1 MICSRPQRA
10 VASLKL
16 DPMIFVPPEKRKAG
30 TQKPSFKSK
39 MQEIRSFNPLDSS
52 MYSTTRSLES
62 TDEGLYESL
71 PGDYEYLTDDEEI
84 NLESFSM
91 ERKELETRHHVSV
104 TSGYG
109 VVRKFCNNQSIEESK
124 PTK

>member
-1 MICSRPQRA
+1 M
-10 VASLKL
+10 ASLKL

-91 ERKELETRHHVSV
+91 ERKEVNETRHHVSV

-109 VVRKFCNNQSIEESK
+109 VVRKFCNNQYYEK
-124 PTK
+124 KTTK

>member
-1 MICSRPQRA
+1 M
-10 VASLKL
+10 ASLKL

-30 TQKPSFKSK
+30 AQKPSFKSK

-91 ERKELETRHHVSV
+91 ERKELDEVNETRHHISV

-109 VVRKFCNNQSIEESK
+109 VVRKFCNNQSTDVYYERK
-124 PTK
+124 TTK